1 MLRASA
7 ADGYA
12 PARALAVL
20 ALLLPWLSGAAQ
32 LILPQP
38 EERIVRDCP
47 DCPALVTLPDGT
59 LISQAPVTRA
69 EFAVFAAETGFTQ
82 PNWGCKWHA
91 AAIAQ
96 AENHPV
102 VCISFDDA
110 AAYVA
115 WLSKRVRARL
125 PSPDGGGGPLCSA
138 RRPDREL
145 LVGPERRTQPCQLHR
160 MRLALRHA
168 RAPRR
173 SIRSHRTP
181 STYSM
186 PWAMSG
192 SGPPTRAVDGC
203 AERQLVGGGWAN
215 PPADL
220 RVTKTIWNGVAI
232 PFNTYGIRVIRAAD

>member
-1 MLRASA
+1 MIRTVT
-7 ADGYA
+7 
-12 PARALAVL
+12 LAVL
-20 ALLLPWLSGAAQ
+20 ALLLLVSPGAAQ

-69 EFAVFAAETGFTQ
+69 EFAVFAAETAFTQ
-82 PNWGCKWHA
+82 PTWGCKWHA
-91 AAIAQ
+91 AGIAQ

-115 WLSKRVRARL
+115 WLSKRVGHAYRL
-125 PSPDGGGGPLCSA
+125 PTVAEVRYAALGGQTGNYWWGQSVGRNRANCTGCGSPFDTKGTSPIDTF
-138 RRPDREL
+138 PQNPFHL
-145 LVGPERRTQPCQLHR
+145 LDAVGNVWIWTTDC
-160 MRLALRHA
+160 
-168 RAPRR
+168 
-173 SIRSHRTP
+173 
-181 STYSM
+181 
-186 PWAMSG
+186 
-192 SGPPTRAVDGC
+192 AVDGC

-220 RVTKTIWNGVAI
+220 RVTKTIWNGVAV